1 VRQFSNG
8 ISRSI
13 PRLQQVLFR
22 KFMPRKKLK
31 VKTHKA
37 LKIKSGNV
45 TKIKP
50 SGDLNEVT
58 AHVMRELERN
68 SARQAAAHIV
78 RKPD

>member
-1 VRQFSNG
+1 MVFPAPFLDFSK
-8 ISRSI
+8 
-13 PRLQQVLFR
+13 FR
-22 KFMPRKKLK
+22 KFMQRKKLK
-31 VKTHKA
+31 VKTHKMA